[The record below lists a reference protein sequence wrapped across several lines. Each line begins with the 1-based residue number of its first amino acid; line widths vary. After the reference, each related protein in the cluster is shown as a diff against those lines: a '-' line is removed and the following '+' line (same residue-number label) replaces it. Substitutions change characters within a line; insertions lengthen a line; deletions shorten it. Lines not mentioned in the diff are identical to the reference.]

1 MEHRVKPRCYLLYSI
16 VDFLN
21 EALAYMIGHLHGG
34 ADAKWFFDI
43 NTTLSVDKQTSYFIL
58 GQHAKE
64 ALQ

>member
-1 MEHRVKPRCYLLYSI
+1 MEHRIKPRCYLLYSI

-43 NTTLSVDKQTSYFIL
+43 NTTLSVDKQTSYFI
-58 GQHAKE
+58 
-64 ALQ
+64 